1 MLLNYL
7 GYAVA
12 AWVFLWGLYG
22 IVTSKNLVHQVV
34 CLAILQTSTY
44 VLLLAIGFKTG
55 GTAPIFADIPV
66 GTVVVDPLMQAL
78 MLTDVVVEA
87 TVMALLLSMVV
98 KANEVAGT
106 VDPEELRILMG

>member
-1 MLLNYL
+1 MVLNYL
-7 GYAVA
+7 AYAVA

-34 CLAILQTSTY
+34 CLAIVQTSTY

-55 GTAPIFADIPV
+55 GTAPVFADIPV
-66 GTVVVDPLMQAL
+66 GTVVVDPLVQAL

-106 VDPEELRILMG
+106 VDPDELRILTG

>member
-7 GYAVA
+7 GYGVA

-44 VLLLAIGFKTG
+44 VLLLAIGFKVG

-66 GTVVVDPLMQAL
+66 GTPVVDPLVQAL

-106 VDPEELRILMG
+106 IDPEQLRILMG

>member
-1 MLLNYL
+1 MMLNYL
-7 GYAVA
+7 AYAVA

-44 VLLLAIGFKTG
+44 VLLLAIGFKVG

-66 GTVVVDPLMQAL
+66 GTPVVDPLVQAL
-78 MLTDVVVEA
+78 MLTDVVVEG

-106 VDPEELRILMG
+106 VDPDELRILMG

>member
-1 MLLNYL
+1 MIAAHVPYFI
-7 GYAVA
+7 A

-44 VLLLAIGFKTG
+44 ILLLAVGFKFG
-55 GTAPIFADIPV
+55 GTAPVFADIPV
-66 GTVVVDPLMQAL
+66 GTPVVDPLVQAL

-87 TVMALLLSMVV
+87 TVMALLLSMAV
-98 KANEVAGT
+98 KANELAGT
-106 VDPEELRILMG
+106 VDPEELRILTG